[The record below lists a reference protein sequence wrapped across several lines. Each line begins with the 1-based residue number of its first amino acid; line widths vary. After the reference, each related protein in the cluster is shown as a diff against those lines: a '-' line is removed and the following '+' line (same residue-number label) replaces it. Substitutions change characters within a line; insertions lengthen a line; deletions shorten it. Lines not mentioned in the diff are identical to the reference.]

1 VRSLAFKLAFAFL
14 LVSLISVS
22 LVAVFARRATV
33 AEFDRFVLNQAQNDF
48 VATATAY
55 YEMYGSWRGVAEYL
69 RQQQLASGLNPP
81 AGAPPPPAGAP
92 PTLPPNALRNPQ
104 PGQPRPFLLVNQA
117 GRVIVP
123 AEPYRVGDHVP
134 AGEIERG
141 IPIEVDGQVVG
152 RAIPPRTAPP
162 PREAGEER
170 YLARTN
176 RALLLAAIGTAGI
189 ALLLGTL
196 LARTLTQPLRDLT
209 SATRAMAK
217 GEIAQEVPVRSSDE
231 LGELAAS
238 FNQMSADLARA
249 NQLRRQMTADIAHDL
264 RTPLTVIGG
273 YIEALRDGVLP
284 PTPQRFDTI
293 YNEVEHLQRLVE
305 DLRTLS
311 LADAGELTLNRE
323 LTSPRSLLERQVLAY
338 QHQAR
343 QQNVTLQVKAGPAL
357 PEINVDPERMAQV
370 LGNLVSNA
378 LRYTPAGGQIV
389 LSTEGTADTVLLS
402 VQDSG
407 EGIAPEDLPCV
418 FDRFYRGDAARQQH
432 DGESGLGLAIAKA
445 IVEEHGGTLS
455 VASELGRGT
464 TFTIA
469 LPVDSGVSPPL
480 KTASVQ
486 SKRLRRFSGSEP
498 FSAEGR
504 VAKD

>member
-1 VRSLAFKLAFAFL
+1 MRSLAFKLVFAFL
-14 LVSLISVS
+14 LVSLTSIA

-33 AEFDRFVLNQAQNDF
+33 TEFDRFVLDQAQSDF
-48 VATATAY
+48 VAAATAY
-55 YEMYGSWRGVAEYL
+55 YETYGSWRGVAEYV
-69 RQQQLASGLNPP
+69 RQQRLAS
-81 AGAPPPPAGAP
+81 GAPPPPGGAP
-92 PTLPPNALRNPQ
+92 PALPPNALRNPQ
-104 PGQPRPFLLVNQA
+104 PGQPRPFLLVDQE
-117 GRVIVP
+117 GRVVVP
-123 AEPYRVGDHVP
+123 AEPFRLGDYVP
-134 AGEIERG
+134 AEEMKRG

-152 RAIPPRTAPP
+152 RVIPPGGAGPP
-162 PREAGEER
+162 PRESGEER

-176 RALLLAAIGTAGI
+176 RALLLAAVGAAGI
-189 ALLLGTL
+189 ALLLGIL

-209 SATRAMAK
+209 SATGAMAK
-217 GEIAQEVPVRSSDE
+217 GEIEQEVPVRSSDE

-238 FNQMSADLARA
+238 FNRMSADLARA

-264 RTPLTVIGG
+264 RSPLTVIAG
-273 YIEALRDGVLP
+273 YVESLRDGVLK
-284 PTPQRFDTI
+284 PTAERFDTI
-293 YNEVEHLQRLVE
+293 YSEVEHLQRLVE

-311 LADAGELTLNRE
+311 LADAGELTLNRQP
-323 LTSPRSLLERQVLAY
+323 TSPRSLLERQVLAH

-343 QQNVTLQVKAGPAL
+343 QQNVTLQVKADPAL

-389 LSTEGTADTVLLS
+389 LSAEGTADTVLLS

-407 EGIAPEDLPCV
+407 AGIAPEDLPRV
-418 FDRFYRGDAARQQH
+418 FDRFYRGDAARQQQ

-445 IVEEHGGTLS
+445 MVEAHGGTLS

-464 TFTIA
+464 TFIIA

-480 KTASVQ
+480 KTAS
-486 SKRLRRFSGSEP
+486 
-498 FSAEGR
+498 A
-504 VAKD
+504 

>member
-1 VRSLAFKLAFAFL
+1 MRSLAFKLVFAFL
-14 LVSLISVS
+14 LVSLTSVA
-22 LVAVFARRATV
+22 LVAVFARWATV
-33 AEFDRFVLNQAQNDF
+33 TEFDRFVLDQAQSDF
-48 VATATAY
+48 VATVTAY
-55 YEMYGSWRGVAEYL
+55 YETYGSWRGVAEYV
-69 RQQQLASGLNPP
+69 RQQRLAP
-81 AGAPPPPAGAP
+81 GAPPPPGGAP
-92 PTLPPNALRNPQ
+92 PALPPNTLRNPQ
-104 PGQPRPFLLVNQA
+104 PGQPRPFLLVNPE

-123 AEPYRVGDHVP
+123 AEPFRVGDYVP
-134 AGEIERG
+134 AKDVKRG

-152 RAIPPRTAPP
+152 RVIPPRTGPP
-162 PREAGEER
+162 PREPGEER
-170 YLARTN
+170 YIARTN
-176 RALLLAAIGTAGI
+176 RALLLAAVGAAGI
-189 ALLLGTL
+189 ALLLGII

-217 GEIAQEVPVRSSDE
+217 GEIEQEVAVRSSDE

-264 RTPLTVIGG
+264 RSPLTVIAG
-273 YIEALRDGVLP
+273 YVESLRDGVLK
-284 PTPQRFDTI
+284 PTAERFDTI

-311 LADAGELTLNRE
+311 LADAGELPLNRQ
-323 LTSPRSLLERQVLAY
+323 LTSPQNLLERAAASY
-338 QHQAR
+338 RHQAG
-343 QQNVTLQVKAGPAL
+343 QQNVALRVKAAPGL
-357 PEINVDPERMAQV
+357 SEIDVDPERMAQV

-389 LSTEGTADTVLLS
+389 LSAEGTADTVLLS

-407 EGIAPEDLPCV
+407 AGIAPEDLPRV

-445 IVEEHGGTLS
+445 MVEAHGGTLS

-464 TFTIA
+464 TFMIA

-480 KTASVQ
+480 KTAS
-486 SKRLRRFSGSEP
+486 
-498 FSAEGR
+498 A
-504 VAKD
+504 